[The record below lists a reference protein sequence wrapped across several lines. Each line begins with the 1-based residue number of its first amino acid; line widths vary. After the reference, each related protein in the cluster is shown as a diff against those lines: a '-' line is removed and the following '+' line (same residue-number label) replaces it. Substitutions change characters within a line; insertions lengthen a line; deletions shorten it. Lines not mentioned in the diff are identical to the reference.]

1 MSGATR
7 PIPSPP
13 VNAENAAFFVATSEG
28 RLLVGRCTAC
38 GELHYY
44 PRAVCP
50 FCASERTEWIPAQGR
65 GRIYSY
71 SVMRRVAAP
80 YAIAYVTLDEGVTM
94 LTNLVDCDFD
104 RLRIGDPVRVV
115 FKAAEGGELI
125 PMFTPA

>member
-1 MSGATR
+1 MSGGAR

-13 VNAENAAFFVATSEG
+13 VNAENAAFFAAASEG

-50 FCASERTEWIPAQGR
+50 FCASEPTEWIPAQGR

-80 YAIAYVTLDEGVTM
+80 YAIAYVTLDEGLTM

-104 RLRIGDPVRVV
+104 RVRIGDPVRVV
-115 FKAAEGGELI
+115 FKPAEGGEMI